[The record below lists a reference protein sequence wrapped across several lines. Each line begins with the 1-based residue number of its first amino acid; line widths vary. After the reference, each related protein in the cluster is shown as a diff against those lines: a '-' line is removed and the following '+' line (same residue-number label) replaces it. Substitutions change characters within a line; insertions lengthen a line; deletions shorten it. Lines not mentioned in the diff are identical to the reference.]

1 MESLRLPEG
10 FWQKRFG
17 ENAAPKPE
25 RTSGG
30 LAIPVSCNW
39 RTPDTIRAR
48 YFGKDPLFMLSLDK
62 QTLERLNSGA
72 PSAVASQRRKALE
85 EYRRLEMP
93 SPKEENWKY
102 VNLGFDLNDMGLP
115 GAAGDPLPEDEFVAA
130 LSNRAGSAV
139 MVDGRLVG
147 VDNNSEAWLGPA
159 IEADATGPDLD
170 LLTADT
176 DKFAAAALA
185 FSVDDITLRIP
196 RNRAVDG
203 TFVIDIQS
211 TCPNTVSFPNL
222 SIRAEENSEAAVVVL
237 FRSPEEMSSVLVPN
251 LQTTVGHGARIS
263 VTTLGL
269 MGSGGANVMHH
280 RSKIGRDSTLRIGEI
295 GLGGRLAR
303 MDLRTTLAGRGGS
316 VEVVGLYYGEMQ
328 QVLDY
333 RLVVNHVGPSTS
345 SDVFLKGGV
354 QDRAQSIFTGLLRI
368 EEDAAGTSAFET
380 NRNLVLSDGAKA
392 NSVPNLEI
400 LCNDVICGHGS
411 SVGPLE
417 TEPLYYLMSRGISK
431 ARAQRVLVRGFF
443 EEAIGRLPVDDLD
456 EPARQAVN
464 RRFALAQEGGRV

>member
-1 MESLRLPEG
+1 
-10 FWQKRFG
+10 
-17 ENAAPKPE
+17 
-25 RTSGG
+25 
-30 LAIPVSCNW
+30 LAS
-39 RTPDTIRAR
+39 
-48 YFGKDPLFMLSLDK
+48 
-62 QTLERLNSGA
+62 
-72 PSAVASQRRKALE
+72 RRRRALE

-93 SPKEENWKY
+93 TPKEENWKY
-102 VNLGFDLNDMGLP
+102 VNLGFDLDEMGLP
-115 GAAGDPLPEDEFVAA
+115 TAPGDRLPDDGFAAS
-130 LSNRAGSAV
+130 LSNRAGSAF
-139 MVDGRLVG
+139 MVDGRLLV
-147 VDNNSEAWLGPA
+147 VDNDSEARLGSA
-159 IEADATGPDLD
+159 DEAGGSGSGMD
-170 LLTADT
+170 LLAADT

-196 RNRAVDG
+196 RNRAVEAP
-203 TFVIDIQS
+203 FVIDVQS
-211 TCPNTVSFPNL
+211 TCSNTVTFPSL
-222 SIRAEENSEAAVVVL
+222 TIRAEENSEATVVVL
-237 FRSPEEMSSVLVPN
+237 FRSPEGVPSVLVPN
-251 LQTTVGHGARIS
+251 LQTTVGYGARLS
-263 VTTLGL
+263 VTTVGL
-269 MGSGGANVMHH
+269 MGSEGANVMHH
-280 RSKIGRDSTLRIGEI
+280 RSKIGRDATLRIGEI
-295 GLGGRLAR
+295 GLGGRLSR
-303 MDLRTTLAGRGGS
+303 MDLRTTLEGRGGS

-345 SDVFLKGGV
+345 SEVFLKGGV
-354 QDRAQSIFTGLLRI
+354 QDHAQSIFTGLLRI

-431 ARAQRVLVRGFF
+431 ARAERILVRGFF
-443 EEAIGRLPVDDLD
+443 EEAIGRLPLDDLD

>member
-1 MESLRLPEG
+1 
-10 FWQKRFG
+10 
-17 ENAAPKPE
+17 
-25 RTSGG
+25 
-30 LAIPVSCNW
+30 
-39 RTPDTIRAR
+39 
-48 YFGKDPLFMLSLDK
+48 MLSLDN
-62 QTLERLNSGA
+62 QTLERLNSEA
-72 PSAVASQRRKALE
+72 PSALACKRRRALE
-85 EYRRLEMP
+85 EYRRLQMP

-102 VNLGFDLNDMGLP
+102 VNLGFDLDEMGLP
-115 GAAGDPLPEDEFVAA
+115 SAAGDPLPDDGFVAA

-147 VDNNSEAWLGPA
+147 VINESEAQLGPSM
-159 IEADATGPDLD
+159 EAAEGGPFPD

-185 FSVDDITLRIP
+185 FSVDGISLRIP
-196 RNRAVDG
+196 RNRAVDAP
-203 TFVIDIQS
+203 FVIDVQS
-211 TCPNTVSFPNL
+211 TCPETVIFP
-222 SIRAEENSEAAVVVL
+222 SVTVQAEENSEATVVIL
-237 FRSPEEMSSVLVPN
+237 FRSPDGMPSVVAPN
-251 LQTTVGHGARIS
+251 LQTTVGHGARLS
-263 VTTLGL
+263 VTTVGL
-269 MGSGGANVMHH
+269 MGTEGANVMHH
-280 RSKIGRDSTLRIGEI
+280 RSRIGPDATLRMGEI

-345 SDVFLKGGV
+345 SEVFLKGGV
-354 QDRAQSIFTGLLRI
+354 QDHAQSIFTGLLRI

-431 ARAQRVLVRGFF
+431 ARAERILVRGFF
-443 EEAIGRLPVDDLD
+443 EEAIGRLPLDDLD